1 MLLLSKTESIEIQK
15 LEITEQMKMLEE
27 SIKLKEHKL
36 VSNESHITKL
46 ETDQTAQQEEILK
59 LQHELNECNT
69 QLQEKNNAIENS
81 TSTFETL
88 RLQFNESAALNV
100 ALKKQLE
107 EALSENERLLNLSNE
122 FEKEKDFEIAMKPEL
137 KDAETQSELLRF
149 NQFEHYEAKEFI
161 IPGNERM
168 PLLSSCVTLDQPCQT
183 ESPELSA
190 GAVKF
195 VYIQPDQKQT
205 FQNQA
210 DEIVD
215 VKAFD
220 LSAVAKDNNSL
231 CYSTNDP
238 DFDNNVNNENIEFL
252 ERLEALDDLV
262 SKYEIENVCFFDL
275 ECFEGD
281 VRAVSIRNST
291 DST

>member
-1 MLLLSKTESIEIQK
+1 MLLSKTESIEIQK
-15 LEITEQMKMLEE
+15 LEITEQVKLLEE
-27 SIKLKEHKL
+27 SIKLKDHKL
-36 VSNESHITKL
+36 VSNESHIAKL
-46 ETDQTAQQEEILK
+46 ETDQTAQHEEILK
-59 LQHELNECNT
+59 LQNEVNECNA
-69 QLQEKNNAIENS
+69 QLQEKNRAIENS
-81 TSTFETL
+81 TSNFETL
-88 RLQFNESAALNV
+88 RLQFNESAALNL

-122 FEKEKDFEIAMKPEL
+122 FEKEKDFETAMKPEL
-137 KDAETQSELLRF
+137 KDAETQSDLLRF
-149 NQFEHYEAKEFI
+149 DQFEHSEAKEFI
-161 IPGNERM
+161 NPGNERM
-168 PLLSSCVTLDQPCQT
+168 QLLSTCVTLDQQCQT
-183 ESPELSA
+183 ESPELDM

-231 CYSTNDP
+231 CFSTNDP
-238 DFDNNVNNENIEFL
+238 DFDNNVNNENIEFF
-252 ERLEALDDLV
+252 ERLDALDVLV
-262 SKYEIENVCFFDL
+262 SKYEIENVRFFDL
-275 ECFEGD
+275 ECIEGD
-281 VRAVSIRNST
+281 ARAVPIRNST